1 MQEKK
6 ILYYQK
12 LKRLLECRI
21 FFFGLVINIGGKMID
36 KNSDLKLEILK
47 ESQGYVDQIFSA
59 ISNPSQSVSGEA
71 ARFWSMI
78 EEWGLSRDPKIF
90 KEENRGYLV
99 SLIAMLINAERD
111 VAKIFMMTISRPSR
125 KGSKW
130 ETVISKFSK
139 TKIMS
144 KEEK

>member
-1 MQEKK
+1 
-6 ILYYQK
+6 
-12 LKRLLECRI
+12 
-21 FFFGLVINIGGKMID
+21 MID
-36 KNSDLKLEILK
+36 KNSDSKLEILK

-59 ISNPSQSVSGEA
+59 LSNPSQSVSGEA
-71 ARFWSMI
+71 ARFWNMI
-78 EEWGLSRDPKIF
+78 EEWGLSRDPKII

-99 SLIAMLINAERD
+99 SLIAMLISAERE

>member
-1 MQEKK
+1 MTDQ
-6 ILYYQK
+6 
-12 LKRLLECRI
+12 
-21 FFFGLVINIGGKMID
+21 
-36 KNSDLKLEILK
+36 NSDSKLEILK
-47 ESQGYVDQIFSA
+47 ESQSYVDQIFSA
-59 ISNPSQSVSGEA
+59 LSNPSQSVSGEA

-78 EEWGLSRDPKIF
+78 DEWGLNRDPKIT

-99 SLIAMLINAERD
+99 SLIAMMISAERN
-111 VAKIFMMTISRPSR
+111 VAKIFMTHISRPSR